1 LLSHRPVATQQD
13 SSLCIYAATSPD
25 PTRHNH
31 TRKATLTRCERQL
44 FIANICRGRCCRST
58 GATGQGPTTV
68 NHVLIEEH
76 GCTVSHTACC
86 TQTERRQVAP
96 LRMPSASEKV
106 AFYPK
111 TGAPKCQFPRLRHS
125 PTSPPTVLRVLESGR
140 PATREHPVSPNIIL
154 QTSFPLA
161 SPPPLAALLPPS
173 RGNRP
178 SHQKGL

>member
-1 LLSHRPVATQQD
+1 MLSHRPVATQQD

-31 TRKATLTRCERQL
+31 TRTATLTRCERQL
-44 FIANICRGRCCRST
+44 FIANICRGRCSRST

-76 GCTVSHTACC
+76 GCTVSHTPHVARRPKGAKWRPCACLQLRKKLRFIQNQSSQMPVSR
-86 TQTERRQVAP
+86 TAALANLPADSAARSRVEQASRTRAP
-96 LRMPSASEKV
+96 A
-106 AFYPK
+106 
-111 TGAPKCQFPRLRHS
+111 
-125 PTSPPTVLRVLESGR
+125 
-140 PATREHPVSPNIIL
+140 SPNIIL

>member
-1 LLSHRPVATQQD
+1 MLSHRPVATQQD

-44 FIANICRGRCCRST
+44 FIANICRGRCSRST

-86 TQTERRQVAP
+86 TQTQRRQVAP

-111 TGAPKCQFPRLRHS
+111 PELPNASFQDCGTRQPPRRQCCAFSSRAGQPHES
-125 PTSPPTVLRVLESGR
+125 TRSRPT
-140 PATREHPVSPNIIL
+140 
-154 QTSFPLA
+154 
-161 SPPPLAALLPPS
+161 
-173 RGNRP
+173 
-178 SHQKGL
+178 